1 MFRKHLEGVPDLAPE
16 ERDDAPPPTAARQWA
31 TAGLKVL
38 NHKYELIAIMTLVVV
53 GLAIDI
59 MRYTAAAALV
69 DKPPVYAAELVIS
82 AVFAVELISRIVSMA
97 VRYGHSEA
105 YHRFVNDRFC
115 MLDLIV
121 VLIDAGSLA
130 MGIAFSSGASFGKYA
145 KALRALR
152 MLRFL
157 RALRAGKALAA
168 LARSLRSQ
176 KKVVLNARQDVLD
189 RLGVTTLVYELM
201 ATSSHSGETMASL
214 ELGCE
219 LMNQGNTA
227 IQNRFLTVALTDD
240 PEGRFFSRMQQRI
253 GNAAKEQ
260 AKGTLEKKVAP
271 PAESRHGAPPL

>member
-1 MFRKHLEGVPDLAPE
+1 
-16 ERDDAPPPTAARQWA
+16 
-31 TAGLKVL
+31 
-38 NHKYELIAIMTLVVV
+38 
-53 GLAIDI
+53 
-59 MRYTAAAALV
+59 
-69 DKPPVYAAELVIS
+69 
-82 AVFAVELISRIVSMA
+82 
-97 VRYGHSEA
+97 
-105 YHRFVNDRFC
+105 
-115 MLDLIV
+115 
-121 VLIDAGSLA
+121 

-253 GNAAKEQ
+253 GNATKEQ
-260 AKGTLEKKVAP
+260 AKGTLERSLRLLSRGTAHHLSNPADHSHRRPPDNRLAIAP
-271 PAESRHGAPPL
+271 ERYCFS